1 MLIPSTGFWM
11 GWLKGMSHRLITPG
25 TLFRRLYSW
34 QNEGRSEQKY
44 ALVCQ
49 KPSSRF
55 ASTTQQNCKNALI
68 LQKCVLMRYGASSSP
83 RADEKSIYVR
93 VTPPAKWKVKSP
105 SLVFVHQWAK
115 VRQDVVEL
123 PNGVIL
129 DDYFYYLVIVTDI

>member
-49 KPSSRF
+49 KPSHRF
-55 ASTTQQNCKNALI
+55 ASTTRQNCENALI
-68 LQKCVLMRYGASSSP
+68 LQKCVLKRYWGSSSH
-83 RADEKSIYVR
+83 RDYTRSLAACFKLYVTNCFSVCFARLMSIR
-93 VTPPAKWKVKSP
+93 RS
-105 SLVFVHQWAK
+105 K
-115 VRQDVVEL
+115 VR
-123 PNGVIL
+123 
-129 DDYFYYLVIVTDI
+129 